1 MSTSTSL
8 VKQLL
13 SEQSKANSQSP
24 TGQNEAAA
32 SLSYDDV
39 KAAAK
44 EGTAEALSEHSQSAQ
59 DDETEPALDAASDG
73 DQSSGGRSLRR
84 VLLLVL
90 VVAYYLQRRR
100 GRGQSTDAQ

>member
-1 MSTSTSL
+1 MSASTSL

-13 SEQSKANSQSP
+13 SEQSKSNSQST
-24 TGQNEAAA
+24 TGQDEAAA

-44 EGTAEALSEHSQSAQ
+44 EGTAEALSEHGETSQE
-59 DDETEPALDAASDG
+59 DETEPNLDTPD
-73 DQSSGGRSLRR
+73 DQSTGGRSLKR

-90 VVAYYLQRRR
+90 IVAYYLQRRR
-100 GRGQSTDAQ
+100 GRGQSTDTQ